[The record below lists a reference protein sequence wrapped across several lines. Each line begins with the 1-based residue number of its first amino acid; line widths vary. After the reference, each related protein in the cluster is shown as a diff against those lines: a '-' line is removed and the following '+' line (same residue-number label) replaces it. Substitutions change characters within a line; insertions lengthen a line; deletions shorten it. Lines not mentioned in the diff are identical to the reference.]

1 MEKIIR
7 LSPYGALCLM
17 AYAIGTQGINII
29 FSLGKL
35 IMAQIPAMLLHYLVF
50 GGSIIFFFAKNHLF
64 PFIKKFIISSIS
76 IFN

>member
-50 GGSIIFFFAKNHLF
+50 GGSIIFFLQKIPI
-64 PFIKKFIISSIS
+64 PFYKKVYYIKY
-76 IFN
+76 